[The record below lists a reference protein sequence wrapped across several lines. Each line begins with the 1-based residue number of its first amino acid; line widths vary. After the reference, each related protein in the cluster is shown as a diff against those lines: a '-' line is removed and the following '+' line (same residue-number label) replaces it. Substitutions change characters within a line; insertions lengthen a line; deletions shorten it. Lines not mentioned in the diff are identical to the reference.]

1 VGSSWKSNPHVRGAK
16 IISDVSYIWL
26 NKLYNMAKIC
36 INVHRDSFRKCYAT
50 LNPRTFEVLGAG
62 QMLISDEVLGI
73 NDFLNPVTK

>member
-1 VGSSWKSNPHVRGAK
+1 
-16 IISDVSYIWL
+16 
-26 NKLYNMAKIC
+26 MAKIC
-36 INVHRDSFRKCYAT
+36 INIHRDSFRKCYAT